1 MKSSVCHDTS
11 PASMVAPLV
20 GAWIEIFDIII
31 IKQNDYKVAPLVG
44 AWIEII
50 WGAAEPST
58 SNVAPLVG
66 AWIEIDMRF
75 FHLYTRYRRSSCRS
89 VD

>member
-1 MKSSVCHDTS
+1 M
-11 PASMVAPLV
+11 ASKGRSLVAPLV
-20 GAWIEIFDIII
+20 GAWIEILVTSFMWLILA
-31 IKQNDYKVAPLVG
+31 VAPLVG

-66 AWIEIDMRF
+66 AWIEIKSSSTNETQDSS
-75 FHLYTRYRRSSCRS
+75 RSSCRS